1 MKRVITPR
9 HAHRLAEYRMKH
21 HLTQAEFA
29 AMVGVGG
36 SDISNYEAGKYRPR
50 RAVMDKIREVTKGFV
65 KPVHFLTSS
74 PALKDGFH
82 GASQ

>member
-1 MKRVITPR
+1 MQRVITPR

-36 SDISNYEAGKYRPR
+36 SDISFYEAGKHRPR
-50 RAVMDKIREVTKGFV
+50 PDVMDKIREVTKGFV
-65 KPVHFLTSS
+65 KPIHFLKSAR
-74 PALKDGFH
+74 P
-82 GASQ
+82 